1 MFVVSCCYA
10 TCCVASRLCLSYNS
24 LTSAPNLFSTKK
36 RCRFPKSHNLCRLQL
51 FRICKAC
58 KDPEKEPSDSEN
70 WPKPFAVLRL
80 FYEETKREVRRFF
93 LGDIFPVF
101 ASDVPKLKEAC
112 SMDTFFPIESAV
124 QLDQIE
130 FFGNLRCNPSV
141 ALEKIQK
148 RLEATFGDKYVA
160 SLHSD
165 GSANTKPSLV
175 ITVSLAEKQPQ
186 NRFRIVLSV
195 LCTISCIL
203 NCIDRSVLYCYHYQ
217 WESKNIFMRY
227 CIHWQVFGLLL
238 LHLTWVGVQSRV
250 AKHYNTRMEFPFPIP
265 SHRFGLWGTISH
277 MLSSAPNRTALF
289 DIASIGIGI
298 VLLLSLIV
306 FLVGLH
312 LTRVCPQYSTYFP
325 TNILFSSLFTGVLSR
340 LFKQQDLIASGSG
353 YRLVKIH
360 PLAVL
365 GTNALLIIGC
375 HLLPLRN
382 LDGYRIVASLYGRY
396 VADIASRITI
406 LTVLLRLFGSP
417 PLIVFVLMIWLG
429 PWKTDKYARNEY
441 TNLICNLVNDVADV
455 GAYSSVSTKY
465 LAVGPTWS
473 LFAVHAI
480 QMKICCRLLCWIEL
494 SSSWQGRRLESRKD
508 CYLALQKNT
517 PGSRRLSHFRLRK
530 QRLPVTCLN
539 LHNSSCSEK
548 LSNMPPT
555 VASLREEYS
564 STGLDEST
572 LTEDPFTLFRQW
584 LEEAV
589 AAQVREPN
597 AMCLATVDQSG
608 RPSNRYVLLKGF
620 DNRGF
625 VWYTNYTSRKAQHLE
640 SNPFAALT
648 FWWGDLERSVRVE
661 GKVFKVSSSESDS
674 YFVSRPVKSRLAAI
688 VSEQSKPVS
697 SRSELEKKFQ
707 DLALYYGLQTD
718 GTCSES
724 IPRPETWGGYRLVP
738 DSIEFWKGMRDRLHD
753 RIKYVREVD
762 WSSDNELKNS
772 LWQRYRLQP

>member
-80 FYEETKREVRRFF
+80 FYEETKREKR
-93 LGDIFPVF
+93 
-101 ASDVPKLKEAC
+101 A
-112 SMDTFFPIESAV
+112 
-124 QLDQIE
+124 IE

-429 PWKTDKYARNEY
+429 PWKTDKYARNE
-441 TNLICNLVNDVADV
+441 VDEPD
-455 GAYSSVSTKY
+455 
-465 LAVGPTWS
+465 
-473 LFAVHAI
+473 
-480 QMKICCRLLCWIEL
+480 MKRTIIGFSMMLLM
-494 SSSWQGRRLESRKD
+494 
-508 CYLALQKNT
+508 LALI
-517 PGSRRLSHFRLRK
+517 
-530 QRLPVTCLN
+530 LPYPQN
-539 LHNSSCSEK
+539 IW
-548 LSNMPPT
+548 P
-555 VASLREEYS
+555 
-564 STGLDEST
+564 LDQ
-572 LTEDPFTLFRQW
+572 LGVYL
-584 LEEAV
+584 
-589 AAQVREPN
+589 
-597 AMCLATVDQSG
+597 QSM
-608 RPSNRYVLLKGF
+608 
-620 DNRGF
+620 
-625 VWYTNYTSRKAQHLE
+625 
-640 SNPFAALT
+640 
-648 FWWGDLERSVRVE
+648 RS
-661 GKVFKVSSSESDS
+661 K
-674 YFVSRPVKSRLAAI
+674 
-688 VSEQSKPVS
+688 
-697 SRSELEKKFQ
+697 
-707 DLALYYGLQTD
+707 
-718 GTCSES
+718 
-724 IPRPETWGGYRLVP
+724 
-738 DSIEFWKGMRDRLHD
+738 
-753 RIKYVREVD
+753 
-762 WSSDNELKNS
+762 
-772 LWQRYRLQP
+772 